1 MIFPKIQIIYILEQ
15 VEITLE
21 KCGHKTIKK
30 CYEKKPKCTT
40 KCTDRLQC
48 GHACNIDC
56 HKDDDPTHEKV
67 NHYFS

>member
-1 MIFPKIQIIYILEQ
+1 MILSKIQTIYILEQ

-21 KCGHKTIKK
+21 KCEHKTIKK
-30 CYEKKPKCTT
+30 CYEKNPKCTT
-40 KCTDRLQC
+40 KCTNRLQC

-56 HKDDDPTHEKV
+56 HMDDDPTHEKV